1 MVQCILCAQIFSG
14 SGNDA
19 RPLRDGRCC
28 DPCNQQKVIP
38 ARYEDLF
45 GPKEPGTPKSIEER
59 LEEVESR
66 LDKDG
71 IGTNIDNG
79 TTALQQ
85 LEEFTLE
92 TATKTDKVRDFTH
105 KIAQKT
111 EDFGHNLEC
120 LESGLLDFINEVVD
134 QALKPHQ
141 KQIKK
146 LEDRVAKLTKELEES
161 KKK

>member
-1 MVQCILCAQIFSG
+1 MDQCVFCAQTFSE

-28 DPCNQQKVIP
+28 DACNQQKVIP

-66 LDKDG
+66 LNKDG
-71 IGTNIDNG
+71 IGTIIDDG

-85 LEEFTLE
+85 LSDFTIE
-92 TATKTDKVRDFTH
+92 TALRVDKIARKTDDL
-105 KIAQKT
+105 
-111 EDFGHNLEC
+111 GHNLEC
-120 LESGLLDFINEVVD
+120 TESGLLDFINEVVD
-134 QALKPHQ
+134 RALNHPEAPHQ
-141 KQIKK
+141 EQIKK
-146 LEDRVAKLTKELEES
+146 LEDQVAKLTKELEES